1 MNETLIG
8 GCVKVV
14 NFRCPLCEKPLQS
27 IVTQQGGPE
36 LPNSAVLYYHEDG
49 ELHFVVN
56 MARDRY
62 PQEEECPAQELP
74 AQ

>member
-1 MNETLIG
+1 
-8 GCVKVV
+8 VV

-62 PQEEECPAQELP
+62 PQEASDD
-74 AQ
+74 